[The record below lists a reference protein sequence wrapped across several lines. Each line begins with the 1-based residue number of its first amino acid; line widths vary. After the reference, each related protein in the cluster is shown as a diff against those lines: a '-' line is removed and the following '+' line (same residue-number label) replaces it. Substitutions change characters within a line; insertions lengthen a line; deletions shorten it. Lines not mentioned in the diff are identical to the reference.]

1 MKPFFII
8 ALVAMNVHAVD
19 CIRMTFDYLASEYM
33 TENLNMYILP
43 GKLKPDSLHQQ
54 QKSLVSTIKY
64 HWTQNRL
71 DSMTI
76 THTCQ
81 DDVHKGTM
89 KVNWKID
96 STKVGKLMKYDW
108 IFPDKSDNFTVFRGK
123 DSVAIV
129 IDKEQTHSF
138 YIKNDTIHEVN
149 DWLPRHWIITRDPA
163 NESKCYRKNRVKNL
177 LDDKSYPERGNN
189 LHFTYE
195 YKKRGNF
202 IVQEIMNHDEMVFVK
217 IPGPCE
223 GGKEHT
229 TIFFKQ

>member
-1 MKPFFII
+1 
-8 ALVAMNVHAVD
+8 MNVHAVD

-43 GKLKPDSLHQQ
+43 GSLKPDSLHQQ
-54 QKSLVSTIKY
+54 QKSLVSTLKY
-64 HWTQNRL
+64 HWTKNRL

-96 STKVGKLMKYDW
+96 STKVGKLMRYDW

-123 DSVAIV
+123 DSIAII

-149 DWLPRHWIITRDPA
+149 DWLPRNWIIFRDPK
-163 NESKCYRKNRVKNL
+163 NENRCTQVNGK
-177 LDDKSYPERGNN
+177 EIT
-189 LHFTYE
+189 TYE
-195 YKKRGNF
+195 FEKRNNTL
-202 IVQEIMNHDEMVFVK
+202 ILSITEPDHSIYIK
-217 IPGPCE
+217 PPGPCE
-223 GGKEHT
+223 GGDKYT